1 MELSFDHIIEVLKVA
16 IIPLLVWIATYMK
29 DISRSLVSLKN
40 DINDIKTNLAT
51 ASQKHDDLK
60 DDVEDIK
67 KNVILHTDQ
76 INEVK
81 VNMAKIAR

>member
-1 MELSFDHIIEVLKVA
+1 MNLSFDHIIEVLKVA
-16 IIPLLVWIATYMK
+16 VIPLLVWIATYMK
-29 DISRSLVSLKN
+29 DISKSLVSLKN

-60 DDVEDIK
+60 DNVEDIK
-67 KNVILHTDQ
+67 KNVTIHTEQ

-81 VNMAKIAR
+81 VSMAKLAR